1 MTMSKTEVDFK
12 ASVVYR
18 IWRSVQKKLQ
28 RESDMPEN
36 YRLLKPCWKKPF
48 QAVARLKIPAI
59 VEAWN
64 SKRDRIRAMHAA
76 GTCPTDIAAT
86 LKVARSSVY
95 RFLPPTTAPSVG

>member
-64 SKRDRIRAMHAA
+64 SKRDRIRAMHASA
-76 GTCPTDIAAT
+76 YNEVGLSAQAAIG
-86 LKVARSSVY
+86 RS
-95 RFLPPTTAPSVG
+95 RGA